1 MEEEIGAE
9 YDIPRAIRQQFTN
22 WPAELKK
29 LPARTTL
36 YVIEVGERPVT
47 YTLSGWDETFRLMWI
62 INGQKHY
69 MEVPWYHFLHPL
81 IKGEP
86 YNIKRHRT
94 AMPALVPESN
104 TQLTTAGCGCGG
116 CCKFPDPDKPGG
128 CRCGCECEDCK
139 QHRLVP
145 DQSRADAHMAQANPY
160 TVTTGSFGDVL
171 RKYKHAISN
180 TDDVPAQWADIPE
193 EPQKWKLE
201 ELGGQLT
208 NMSRYNIVQWAK
220 SRNISLKG
228 LDETVEDWWNR
239 LTRASRIELWQ
250 YARDWMVVTGNNIT
264 TRWSVQNFFR
274 HKQWNLP
281 PSEWLGAPKHEHVQ
295 EHVPKN
301 WAEIPM
307 ADQWPIQFVLRND
320 PAWCMAHGIPAPP
333 QVMGAPMV
341 SDTDENW
348 FTYRDF
354 RKWWFHLTPTQRWL
368 LWQKRGGSTTWEP
381 PDLEKEKRHYEKSQ
395 AALKK
400 IKSKNFDY
408 NAPWQ
413 PPEHYKHFG
422 FS

>member
-1 MEEEIGAE
+1 MSDGVDGI
-9 YDIPRAIRQQFTN
+9 RAHVEQVRRDVLMSDGGLENPIVGKKYWIRRSHRDEH
-22 WPAELKK
+22 AELWKCDFF
-29 LPARTTL
+29 
-36 YVIEVGERPVT
+36 YVSESGERRYLFVNVDRRTEPWFMPLWQWDDLRVHGRCWAD
-47 YTLSGWDETFRLMWI
+47 SGT
-62 INGQKHY
+62 
-69 MEVPWYHFLHPL
+69 
-81 IKGEP
+81 
-86 YNIKRHRT
+86 
-94 AMPALVPESN
+94 
-104 TQLTTAGCGCGG
+104 
-116 CCKFPDPDKPGG
+116 
-128 CRCGCECEDCK
+128 
-139 QHRLVP
+139 
-145 DQSRADAHMAQANPY
+145 DAHMAQANPY
-160 TVTTGSFGDVL
+160 TVATGSFGDVL

-201 ELGGQLT
+201 ELGRQLT

-307 ADQWPIQFVLRND
+307 ADQWPIQRVLRD
-320 PAWCMAHGIPAPP
+320 ERAWCMAHGIPAPP

-368 LWQKRGGSTTWEP
+368 LWQKRGGSSTWEP

-400 IKSKNFDY
+400 IKSENFDY
-408 NAPWQ
+408 NAPC
-413 PPEHYKHFG
+413 
-422 FS
+422 